1 MSLTAEQYQLFNKLQ
16 EEKMNLPK
24 VVSDLIETQNSFDS
38 VAYADCFSETAVVFD
53 EGKTHN
59 GKKEIE
65 RWIADSNDRYK
76 ATIKPVGFEE
86 KETASLLMA
95 ETSGNFEGSPIV
107 LTYHL
112 EISDGLI
119 QLLKVTG

>member
-1 MSLTAEQYQLFNKLQ
+1 
-16 EEKMNLPK
+16 MNLPK
-24 VVSDLIETQNSFDS
+24 VVADLVETQNNFDS
-38 VAYADCFSETAVVFD
+38 VAYANCFSETAVVFD

-65 RWIADSNDRYK
+65 RWIADSNERYK
-76 ATIKPVGFEE
+76 ATIKPVGFEV
-86 KETASLLMA
+86 KETESLLMA

-112 EISDGLI
+112 EIVDELI
-119 QLLKVTG
+119 QSLKVTG

>member
-1 MSLTAEQYQLFNKLQ
+1 
-16 EEKMNLPK
+16 MNLPK
-24 VVSDLIETQNSFDS
+24 VVAELVETQNSFDS
-38 VAYADCFSETAVVFD
+38 VAYANCFSETAVVFD

-65 RWIADSNDRYK
+65 RWIADSNERYQ

-86 KETASLLMA
+86 KENESLLMA

-107 LTYHL
+107 LTYHMKIAD
-112 EISDGLI
+112 ELI
-119 QLLKVTG
+119 QSLKFTG

>member
-1 MSLTAEQYQLFNKLQ
+1 MD
-16 EEKMNLPK
+16 LPK
-24 VVSDLIETQNSFDS
+24 IVSDLIKTQNSFDS

-65 RWIADSNDRYK
+65 RWIADSNERYK
-76 ATIKPVGFEE
+76 AIIKPLSFEE
-86 KETASLLMA
+86 NDTESILKA

-107 LTYHL
+107 LTYHMKIAD
-112 EISDGLI
+112 ELI
-119 QLLKVTG
+119 QSLKFTG

>member
-1 MSLTAEQYQLFNKLQ
+1 
-16 EEKMNLPK
+16 MNLPK
-24 VVSDLIETQNSFDS
+24 VVAELVETQNNFDS
-38 VAYADCFSETAVVFD
+38 VAYANCFSETAVVLD

-59 GKKEIE
+59 GKKEIKC
-65 RWIADSNDRYK
+65 WIADSNERYK

-86 KETASLLMA
+86 KETESLLMA

-112 EISDGLI
+112 EIVDELI
-119 QLLKVTG
+119 QSLKVTG